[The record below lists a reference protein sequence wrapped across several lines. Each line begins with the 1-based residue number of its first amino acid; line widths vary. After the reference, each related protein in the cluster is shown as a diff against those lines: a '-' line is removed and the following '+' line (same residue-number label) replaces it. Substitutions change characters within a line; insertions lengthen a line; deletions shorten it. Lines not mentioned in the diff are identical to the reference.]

1 MNLVEIL
8 DGVKNSNKRAI
19 ARALSE
25 IENNSKLSEQILDNI
40 ANSFGKSYRIGITG
54 PPGAGK
60 STLTNQLVKSLL
72 EKNYRVGVIAIDPTS
87 PFTGGALLGDRIR
100 MNEIGLHPN
109 VFIRSMA
116 SRGSLGGLSRY
127 ASEAGDIFDAAN
139 FDYTIFETVGVGQSE
154 LDVANTVDTTIVV
167 LVPESGD
174 SIQAMKAGLMEIG
187 HIFVMN
193 KSDRAGADNAVASL
207 EFILSFKDHDENT
220 WIPPIVKTIA
230 AENKGTDELFDKIT
244 KHREYLIQT
253 NQLNERRLN
262 RIRNRIKELITNSL
276 RKELWTVE
284 RNKILDEK
292 IVSMLEGKLK
302 LSGVVQELLENFK
315 NNK

>member
-1 MNLVEIL
+1 MNIVEIL

-60 STLTNQLVKSLL
+60 STLTNQLVKLLL

-116 SRGSLGGLSRY
+116 TRGSLGGLSRY

-187 HIFVMN
+187 DIFVMN

-253 NQLNERRLN
+253 NQFNERRLN

-302 LSGVVQELLENFK
+302 LSEVVQELLENFK

>member
-25 IENNSKLSEQILDNI
+25 IENNSKLSEKILDNI
-40 ANSFGKSYRIGITG
+40 TNSFGKSYRIGITG

-60 STLTNQLVKSLL
+60 STLTNQLVKLLL

-127 ASEAGDIFDAAN
+127 ASEVGDIFDAAN

-187 HIFVMN
+187 DIFVMN
-193 KSDRAGADNAVASL
+193 KSDRAGADSAVASL

-230 AENKGTDELFDKIT
+230 AENKGTNELFNKIV

-253 NQLNERRLN
+253 NQFNERRLN

-302 LSGVVQELLENFK
+302 LSEVVKELLENFK

>member
-8 DGVKNSNKRAI
+8 DGVKNSNKKAI

-60 STLTNQLVKSLL
+60 STLTNQLVKLLL

-187 HIFVMN
+187 DIFVMN

-220 WIPPIVKTIA
+220 WISPIVKTIA
-230 AENKGTDELFDKIT
+230 AENKGTNELFDKIV
-244 KHREYLIQT
+244 KHREHLIQT

-292 IVSMLEGKLK
+292 IVSMLEGKMK
-302 LSGVVQELLENFK
+302 LSEVVQELLENFK

>member
-8 DGVKNSNKRAI
+8 DGVKNSNKKAI

-60 STLTNQLVKSLL
+60 STLTNQLVKLL
-72 EKNYRVGVIAIDPTS
+72 VEKNYRVGVIAIDPTS

-127 ASEAGDIFDAAN
+127 TSEAGDIFDAAN

-187 HIFVMN
+187 DIFVMN

-220 WIPPIVKTIA
+220 WISPIVKTIA
-230 AENKGTDELFDKIT
+230 AENKGTNELFDKIV

-292 IVSMLEGKLK
+292 IVSMLEGKMK
-302 LSGVVQELLENFK
+302 LSEVVQELLENFK

>member
-1 MNLVEIL
+1 MNILEIL

-60 STLTNQLVKSLL
+60 STLTNQLVKLLL

-187 HIFVMN
+187 DIFVIN

-302 LSGVVQELLENFK
+302 LSEMVQELLENFK

>member
-60 STLTNQLVKSLL
+60 STLTNQLVKLLL

-139 FDYTIFETVGVGQSE
+139 FDFTIFETVGVGQSE

-187 HIFVMN
+187 DIFVMN

-230 AENKGTDELFDKIT
+230 AENKGTDELFDKTT

-302 LSGVVQELLENFK
+302 LSEVVQELLENFK

>member
-8 DGVKNSNKRAI
+8 DGVKNSNKKAI

-60 STLTNQLVKSLL
+60 STLTNQLVKLL
-72 EKNYRVGVIAIDPTS
+72 VEKNYRVGVIAIDPTS

-127 ASEAGDIFDAAN
+127 TSEAGDIFDAAN

-187 HIFVMN
+187 DIFVMN

-220 WIPPIVKTIA
+220 WISPIVKTIA
-230 AENKGTDELFDKIT
+230 AENKGINELFDKIV

-292 IVSMLEGKLK
+292 IVSMLEGKMK
-302 LSGVVQELLENFK
+302 LSEVVQELLENFK

>member
-8 DGVKNSNKRAI
+8 DGVKNSNKKAI

-60 STLTNQLVKSLL
+60 STLTNQLVKLL
-72 EKNYRVGVIAIDPTS
+72 VEKNYRVGVIAIDPTS

-187 HIFVMN
+187 DIFVMN

-220 WIPPIVKTIA
+220 WISPIVKTIA
-230 AENKGTDELFDKIT
+230 AENKGTNELFDKIV

-292 IVSMLEGKLK
+292 IVSMLEGKMK
-302 LSGVVQELLENFK
+302 LSEVVQELLENFK